1 MRRLLC
7 LAAACA
13 PALLPSPAAA
23 QDADVLARV
32 DRPTPVAAYG
42 GRVAWSV
49 RDPATDRFALVSQ
62 TAGGVPAPLP
72 VAPRGVPFDVDLGPG
87 PDGGVTACTSRC
99 RDRAA
104 ELRADGQG
112 RGCDVY
118 AFDFAAGTERRVAA
132 VSSPSASEAWPTIH
146 RERIAFARLYD
157 NKRDYPYLY
166 VDAGGGSVRQC
177 PAASA
182 TRARA
187 GSARTTAAP
196 SRSSSSSTGA
206 GSPSPGATTDFAEGF
221 AYDLR
226 LDDVQ
231 ASDGDPRRIA
241 HAGGGG
247 LSSVRIG
254 WPGFEDGR
262 LYWSQSCFGDPGG
275 CAGRRA
281 LLRSPYTGDIDRHRA
296 GPGGYVWSHDRAGGA
311 SYLVRDT
318 FGGGGTECRGD
329 PDVPGGTCEVVR
341 AVPAFG

>member
-13 PALLPSPAAA
+13 PALLPAPAAA
-23 QDADVLARV
+23 QDTVLARV
-32 DRPTPVAAYG
+32 DRPTPIAAYG

-49 RDPATDRFALVSQ
+49 RDPATDRFALVTQ
-62 TAGGVPAPLP
+62 DGPVPVPT
-72 VAPRGVPFDVDLGPG
+72 RGVAFDVDLGPG
-87 PDGGVTACTSRC
+87 PDGGVTAVYSRC
-99 RDRAA
+99 RTEPPNFVQLVR
-104 ELRADGQG
+104 G
-112 RGCDVY
+112 RGCDIY
-118 AFDFAAGTERRVAA
+118 TFDFAAGTERRVAA

-146 RERIAFARLYD
+146 KGRIAFARLYD

-166 VDAGGGSVRQC
+166 VNAGEGSRRMPGGQRNTC
-177 PAASA
+177 
-182 TRARA
+182 
-187 GSARTTAAP
+187 
-196 SRSSSSSTGA
+196 SRGRCTDNRRSEPFELELYGRRLAFSWRY
-206 GSPSPGATTDFAEGF
+206 TDFAEGF

-231 ASDGDPRRIA
+231 AGDGDPRRIA

-247 LSSVRIG
+247 LSSVRLG

-275 CAGRRA
+275 CTGRRA
-281 LLRSPYTGDIDRHRA
+281 LLRSRYTGDIDPDRA
-296 GPGGYVWSHDRAGGA
+296 APGGYVWSHDRDGGA
-311 SYLVRDT
+311 TYLVRDT